1 MNFLRKGV
9 NRVDKALFE
18 IYQSPQLRN
27 PSLLV
32 AWQTRDV
39 GKLSFKIIHFLNEKL
54 GGQKIAEIK
63 PSGFFLLGGA
73 AFKDNLIQV
82 PESKFCACQKS
93 DLLIFRSEEPKYE
106 WYNFLNGLLDFAQ
119 HYCHI
124 KELYTISGTVSL
136 TAHTTPRRILAVY
149 NQPEFQKTLQGYG
162 LEEMTWEGPP
172 AISSYLL
179 WLAKRRDIPGI
190 SLWPEIPFYLA
201 AGEDPAAIKLTLSF
215 LDSRFSLGLDLGEL
229 DPEIGNQNEKIAQLR
244 EQNSEINEY
253 INRLESGLSLNE
265 EEQVRLAR
273 AVYELLEPDSQ

>member
-1 MNFLRKGV
+1 M
-9 NRVDKALFE
+9 DKALFE
-18 IYQSPQLRN
+18 VYQSPQLRN
-27 PSLLV
+27 PSLIV

-39 GKLSFKIIHFLNEKL
+39 GKLSVKIIHFLNEKL

-63 PSGFFLLGGA
+63 PSGFFPLGGA
-73 AFKDNLIQV
+73 AFKDNLLRV
-82 PESKFCACQKS
+82 PESKFSACQKS
-93 DLLIFRSEEPKYE
+93 DLLIFQSEEPKYE

-124 KELYTISGTVSL
+124 KELYTVSGTVSL
-136 TAHTTPRRILAVY
+136 TAHTAPRRILAVY
-149 NQPEFQKTLQGYG
+149 NQPEFQKMLQGYG
-162 LEEMTWEGPP
+162 LEDMTWEGPP

-201 AGEDPAAIKLTLSF
+201 AGEDPVATKLTLSF

-229 DPEIGNQNEKIAQLR
+229 DSDIGNQNEKIAQLR
-244 EQNSEINEY
+244 EEDAEINEY

-273 AVYELLEPDSQ
+273 AVYELLKE